1 MAAAPPTMTTTSQ
14 LDQRTDTLNRHPVW
28 EYVLNGLW
36 DADDTADGTITLS
49 HNGILQKVILTV
61 PDTANNVTGQVQ
73 IKDNGDNIIFDSGE
87 KAEALTHAFSVNEP
101 ISGNIDV
108 VIGISGAS
116 GTATTNVVV
125 TLRGI

>member
-1 MAAAPPTMTTTSQ
+1 MAAAPPTMTTTSSI
-14 LDQRTDTLNRHPVW
+14 DQRTDTLNKHPVW

-49 HNGILQKVILTV
+49 LNGILQKVILTV
-61 PDTANNVTGQVQ
+61 PNTQNNVTGQVQ
-73 IKDNGDNIIFDSGE
+73 IKDNGDNVIFDSGE
-87 KAEALTHAFSVNEP
+87 KAEAATYAFSVNEP
-101 ISGNIDV
+101 LAGNIDV

-116 GTATTNVVV
+116 GTAATNVVV